1 MTLVGWAARTR
12 LRKLPP
18 MMNMVSLSEL
28 AGPQFA
34 VPVAIIC
41 PICHNQCANEQSKAA
56 HMESAHPNWAALL
69 MMAYLRQT
77 PRENG

>member
-1 MTLVGWAARTR
+1 
-12 LRKLPP
+12 

-28 AGPQFA
+28 AGPRFA

-41 PICHNQCANEQSKAA
+41 PICHEHCASEANKAQHLEA
-56 HMESAHPNWAALL
+56 EHPNWAALL